1 MLARMLTE
9 RRLSTTLLILDHADY
24 GFDLI
29 AWQVLGKSHDPAL
42 GTKHAGRA
50 AKLQHPDWPALRY

>member
-9 RRLSTTLLILDHADY
+9 RRLSTTLLILNHADH

-29 AWQVLGKSHDPAL
+29 ARQVLGKGHDPAL
-42 GTKHAGRA
+42 GTKHAGWA
-50 AKLQHPDWPALRY
+50 A